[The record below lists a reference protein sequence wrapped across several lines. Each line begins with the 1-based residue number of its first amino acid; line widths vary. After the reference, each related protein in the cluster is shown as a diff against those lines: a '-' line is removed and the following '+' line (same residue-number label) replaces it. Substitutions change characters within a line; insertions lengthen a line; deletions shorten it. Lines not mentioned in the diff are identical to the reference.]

1 MTSAVSAL
9 NNIHKAGI
17 FGNHESK
24 NEKNLLNLSEVKNM
38 LIVQIVQYK
47 NSKVSFENIDIDN
60 LKLKNEPLS
69 VVSNNDTRIL
79 WNGPKNWLLVSTK
92 KDLLKNISEVFKEQ
106 DFAITDLSH
115 SRAIIEISGQ
125 DVKEVLKKGCPFN
138 FNILEKNN
146 SINSTYNGIAFTADM
161 IDDKPFKVRIF
172 TLRSFGESL
181 YHSITDSSLEFGY
194 KNIEQVPKLI
204 KISVNRG
211 VGEASKNSK
220 ELDSSVDELSL
231 IVGQQPTINKASKSV
246 AGFKI
251 RDGMAIGTSVTL
263 RKEQMYNFLTKLIH
277 IVLPRI
283 RDFRGISPNG
293 FDGRGN
299 YNLGLKEQLIFPE
312 VSYDDV
318 TQIRGLD
325 ISIVTTAKT
334 DEEARALL
342 KSFGMPFTAA

>member
-1 MTSAVSAL
+1 MTSPVSAL
-9 NNIHKAGI
+9 NNIHKVGI

-47 NSKVSFENIDIDN
+47 NSTVLFENIDIDN

-125 DVKEVLKKGCPFN
+125 EVKEVLKKGCPFN

-146 SINSTYNGIAFTADM
+146 SINSTYNGIAFTVDM
-161 IDDKPFKVRIF
+161 IDDNPFKVRIF

-194 KNIEQVPKLI
+194 KNI
-204 KISVNRG
+204 
-211 VGEASKNSK
+211 
-220 ELDSSVDELSL
+220 
-231 IVGQQPTINKASKSV
+231 
-246 AGFKI
+246 
-251 RDGMAIGTSVTL
+251 
-263 RKEQMYNFLTKLIH
+263 
-277 IVLPRI
+277 
-283 RDFRGISPNG
+283 
-293 FDGRGN
+293 
-299 YNLGLKEQLIFPE
+299 
-312 VSYDDV
+312 
-318 TQIRGLD
+318 
-325 ISIVTTAKT
+325 
-334 DEEARALL
+334 
-342 KSFGMPFTAA
+342 